1 MFRRVPCDIARSQI
15 CTKAQYTGPCSRCLP
30 EHTAISIM
38 AVFNAADCMR
48 DAPPT
53 PEYLPSPASLHVPC
67 PSWHEVDAGD
77 RPCATIDHLRA
88 GYGSYIHHAIHGVFL
103 ARGKGHRLVPL
114 LHHYVRKEAI
124 HHRVTEVP
132 MVRQAFSIDRRA
144 RWNGTNASVGPC
156 QLALLGCV
164 TGVAESSCD
173 FRHAPR
179 MDMSGQARRRHS
191 LFQVGAAALALLRPD
206 LSPLASPTAHLRL
219 GGPCIAAQLRFG
231 DSCGTNAFHTGRRCG
246 PVQEYVDAVV
256 KLRDRYGI
264 TRVVAASDSARSL
277 AEFTSLLGARGMHVT
292 TLTPPERLQGDA
304 ILRERKMVEHVMVR
318 NATLAWAMLETFLVD
333 LYGLSQSCDAL
344 VTKFTSN
351 MGRLLLELIAARL
364 GRVPPYVS
372 LDVPWCFGNRAA
384 SPHGQGYFPC

>member
-1 MFRRVPCDIARSQI
+1 
-15 CTKAQYTGPCSRCLP
+15 
-30 EHTAISIM
+30 M

-144 RWNGTNASVGPC
+144 RWNGTNASVVPC

-264 TRVVAASDSARSL
+264 TRVVTASDSARSL